1 MGEIRI
7 PTSVKPEVVFVEEL
21 LTEILSGQLR
31 VPRFQRPFVWDAS
44 MMRQLL
50 DSIYRG
56 YPIGSLLIWDS
67 PQELTS
73 FDKVGPIAIPD
84 PPDRPISYVLDG
96 HQRLTT
102 LLCALFLPSDTP
114 LTRASTDWKF
124 WLFFDLASQEFIHIS
139 DGRKPPPSYFPLRSV
154 LRTME
159 YLRECEKIKNA
170 MPEKSDDLLAVADEM
185 AQRLKSYKIPVTRIK
200 GGSPGEAV
208 EIFARLNSS
217 GVRITS
223 DQMVAALTYQENEQ
237 QSLADHIDDILIEME
252 TYNFGGIPRKQ
263 ILQSILGAA
272 GLDINMNEWE
282 AISKKLQPELET
294 HVGIARRGLLAATR
308 FLYEEV
314 GVPGNGYLPYVN
326 QIVLLAAFFWS
337 IGSADDAPGEKIE
350 DLKKWFWRTSLTG
363 WFAGANPS
371 QLRDMLK
378 NIEEFAEDANGDI
391 QLAHNAV
398 ARPIPTRYD
407 SRSARIRCLMIF
419 LFSLVPMYPDGSEID
434 AQELSNERRGSEYV
448 FTGIHK
454 ELLSSPANRVLL
466 PKKPGMTIRNRLLS
480 TEEEIRP
487 KFLKSH
493 CIPQEA
499 HEALGKDEP
508 EAFIELRKDYMF
520 SKEAEFMRQFGVE
533 PYITNRKE
541 SADEPEIDAE

>member
-1 MGEIRI
+1 MGEILI

-21 LTEILSGQLR
+21 LMEILSGQLR
-31 VPRFQRPFVWDAS
+31 VPRFQRQFVWDAS
-44 MMRQLL
+44 MMRKLL

-73 FDKVGPIAIPD
+73 FDKVGPISIPG
-84 PPDRPISYVLDG
+84 PPDRPISYIIDG

-102 LLCALFLPSDTP
+102 LLCALFLPPDMP
-114 LTRASTDWKF
+114 LTRVSTDWKF
-124 WLFFDLASQEFIHIS
+124 WLFFDLESQEFVNIS
-139 DGRKPPPSYFPLRSV
+139 DGRKLPPYYFPLRSV
-154 LRTME
+154 LKTME
-159 YLRECEKIKNA
+159 YLRECEKVKNA
-170 MPEKSDDLLAVADEM
+170 MPEKSDELLSVADEM
-185 AQRLKSYKIPVTRIK
+185 AQSLKSYKIPVTRIK
-200 GGSPGEAV
+200 GGSMGEAV

-217 GVRITS
+217 GIRITS
-223 DQMVAALTYQENEQ
+223 DQMVAALTYQENEEK
-237 QSLADHIDDILIEME
+237 SLADHIDDILIEME
-252 TYNFGGIPRKQ
+252 AYNFSGIPRKQ

-282 AISKKLQPELET
+282 AISQKLQPELET
-294 HVGIARRGLLAATR
+294 HVSIARKGLLAATR
-308 FLYEEV
+308 FLYEDV

-337 IGSADDAPGEKIE
+337 IESADASPDEKIKE
-350 DLKKWFWRTSLTG
+350 LKQWFWGTSLTG

-378 NIEEFAEDANGDI
+378 NIEEFAEGANGDI
-391 QLAHNAV
+391 QPEHNAV
-398 ARPIPTRYD
+398 ARPIPMKYD

-419 LFSLVPMYPDGSEID
+419 LFSLGPMYPDGQKIN
-434 AQELSNERRGSEYV
+434 AQELANERRGYEYI
-448 FTGIHK
+448 FTGIHRK
-454 ELLSSPANRVLL
+454 LLSSPANRVLL
-466 PKKPGMTIRNRLLS
+466 PKKPGMTIRNLLLS
-480 TEEEIRP
+480 AEEDIHL

-499 HEALGKDEP
+499 YDALEKDDP

-520 SKEAEFMRQFGVE
+520 SKEAELMRQFGVE
-533 PYITNRKE
+533 PFNNNKE
-541 SADEPEIDAE
+541 SVDEPEIDAE